1 MRHLYDCRVY
11 NNKRKFS
18 DAYLVTAEDKND
30 AKKELLQRLDDET
43 DDGFIA
49 YDLLEMV
56 EVE

>member
-11 NNKRKFS
+11 NTKRKFS

-30 AKKELLQRLDDET
+30 AMKELICRLDDET
-43 DDGFIA
+43 EDGSIA

>member
-11 NNKRKFS
+11 NNKHKFA

-30 AKKELLQRLDDET
+30 AMKELLRRLNDET

>member
-1 MRHLYDCRVY
+1 MRHLYGCRVY
-11 NNKRKFS
+11 NNKRKFA

-30 AKKELLQRLDDET
+30 AMKELICRLDDET
-43 DDGFIA
+43 DDESSV

>member
-1 MRHLYDCRVY
+1 MRHLYGCRVY
-11 NNKRKFS
+11 NNKRKFA

-30 AKKELLQRLDDET
+30 AMKELICRLDDET
-43 DDGFIA
+43 DDGSSI

>member
-11 NNKRKFS
+11 NTKRKFA

-30 AKKELLQRLDDET
+30 AMKELIRRLDDET
-43 DDGFIA
+43 DDDSIA